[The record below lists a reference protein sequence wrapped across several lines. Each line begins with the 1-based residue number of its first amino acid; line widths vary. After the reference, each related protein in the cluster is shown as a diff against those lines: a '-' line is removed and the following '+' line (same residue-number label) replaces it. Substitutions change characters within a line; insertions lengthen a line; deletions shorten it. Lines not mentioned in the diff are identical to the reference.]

1 MTEFTD
7 AVRDDTSLL
16 IAIAGASGSGKTYSA
31 LKMATGLAQGEPIYA
46 IDTEAKRM
54 LHYADQFKFKHM
66 DMKPPFTP
74 EAYIEAIQKAE
85 RVGAKVIII
94 DSTSDEYEGVGGL
107 QEMHDDEVARLARK
121 PYDRLEGWEIDKF
134 NAPAWKVPKT
144 RHKTRLM
151 SPLRQVRAYIIFCL
165 RAEEK
170 IKFVKVF
177 DEKSGREK
185 NAIESAGWVPI
196 AEKRFMYEMTM
207 SFTVTPDNP
216 GVPLIENGQ
225 AVYGKI
231 QSQHLP
237 FFPAGK
243 RVDEECG
250 RKLRAWARGETAAP
264 RHQTPDRSATSSSM
278 RADTGAD
285 SHPSQASAPTKS
297 RHLLQS
303 YHDKLAG
310 EISKEDLIAAHQEF
324 KPNFDGAAGPVAEIA
339 EKILRA
345 HNDRIK
351 GVADADATATY
362 VGGLLEEAA

>member
-1 MTEFTD
+1 MTDFTD

-16 IAIAGASGSGKTYSA
+16 IAIAGASGSGKTFSA
-31 LKMATGLAQGEPIYA
+31 LTMATGLAQGEPIYA

-54 LHYADQFKFKHM
+54 LHYADQFTFKHM
-66 DMKPPFTP
+66 DMRPPFTP

-85 RVGAKVIII
+85 KAGAKVIII

-121 PYDRLEGWEIDKF
+121 PYDKLEGWEIDKF

-177 DEKSGREK
+177 DERSNREK
-185 NAIESAGWVPI
+185 TAIESAGWVPI
-196 AEKRFMYEMTM
+196 CEKRFMYEMTM

-216 GVPLIENGQ
+216 GVPLIEDGQ
-225 AVYGKI
+225 AVHGKI
-231 QSQHLP
+231 QSQHLS
-237 FFPAGK
+237 FFPPGK
-243 RVDEECG
+243 RVTKDCG
-250 RKLRAWARGETAAP
+250 KQLRAWARGENTTRPA
-264 RHQTPDRSATSSSM
+264 QTPRQEEQGASPSTSQAPAPTHDREKLWNYHALLATAEDKDALTASHKEFKSKL
-278 RADTGAD
+278 GAD
-285 SHPSQASAPTKS
+285 
-297 RHLLQS
+297 
-303 YHDKLAG
+303 DF
-310 EISKEDLIAAHQEF
+310 AA
-324 KPNFDGAAGPVAEIA
+324 A

-345 HNDRIK
+345 HNDRLR
-351 GVADADATATY
+351 GDADADTTAVY
-362 VGGLLEEAA
+362 VETVIEGE

>member
-1 MTEFTD
+1 MSQFTD

-16 IAIAGASGSGKTYSA
+16 IAIAGASGSGKTFSA
-31 LKMATGLAQGEPIYA
+31 LKMATGLANGEPIYA

-54 LHYADQFKFKHM
+54 LHYADLFKFKHM

-74 EAYIEAIQKAE
+74 EAYIEAIQAAEKA
-85 RVGAKVIII
+85 GAKVIII

-107 QEMHDDEVARLARK
+107 QEMHDAEVSRLANK
-121 PYDRLEGWEIDKF
+121 PYEKLEGWQIDKF

-185 NAIESAGWVPI
+185 TAIESAGWVPI
-196 AEKRFMYEMTM
+196 CEKRFMFEMTM
-207 SFTVTPDNP
+207 SFTVTPENP
-216 GVPLIENGQ
+216 GVPLIEDGQ

-237 FFPAGK
+237 FFPPGK
-243 RVDEECG
+243 RVTEDCG
-250 RKLRAWARGETAAP
+250 RQLRAWARGE
-264 RHQTPDRSATSSSM
+264 STSSQPVTPRSP
-278 RADTGAD
+278 RQAEKETDSDTPPKPE
-285 SHPSQASAPTKS
+285 SVSQSNIE
-297 RHLLQS
+297 LLKA
-303 YHDKLAG
+303 YHKALG
-310 EISKEDLIAAHQEF
+310 QTIEREDLQAEHEKL
-324 KPNFDGAAGPVAEIA
+324 KPTLPAPIMSTAG
-339 EKILRA
+339 KILRA
-345 HNDRIK
+345 HNDRVK
-351 GVADADATATY
+351 GVVDADATNIY
-362 VGGLLEEAA
+362 VNGLIEELV

>member
-1 MTEFTD
+1 VTEFTD
-7 AVRDDTSLL
+7 ATRDDTSLL
-16 IAIAGASGSGKTYSA
+16 IAIAGASGSGKTFSA
-31 LKMATGLAQGEPIYA
+31 LTMATGLAQGEPIYA

-66 DMKPPFTP
+66 DMRPPFTP

-85 RVGAKVIII
+85 RAGAKVIII

-107 QEMHDDEVARLARK
+107 QEMHDDEVSRLARK
-121 PYDRLEGWEIDKF
+121 PYANLEGWEIDKF

-177 DEKSGREK
+177 DERSNREK
-185 NAIESAGWVPI
+185 TAIESAGWVPI
-196 AEKRFMYEMTM
+196 CEKRFMYEMTM

-237 FFPAGK
+237 FFPAGQ
-243 RVDEECG
+243 RVTAECG
-250 RKLRAWARGETAAP
+250 AKLRAWARGETTNT
-264 RHQTPDRSATSSSM
+264 QVRSATPPP
-278 RADTGAD
+278 RRDEQGAG
-285 SHPSQASAPTKS
+285 SHPSQAPAPA
-297 RHLLQS
+297 HNVELLVE
-303 YHDKLAG
+303 YHAALSNEIDKEGLA
-310 EISKEDLIAAHQEF
+310 AAHQDF
-324 KPNFDGAAGPVAEIA
+324 KPRFGTDQATIETAG
-339 EKILRA
+339 KILRA
-345 HNDRIK
+345 HNDRLK
-351 GVADADATATY
+351 GVADIDVTTTY
-362 VGGLLEEAA
+362 VTGLIEGE

>member
-16 IAIAGASGSGKTYSA
+16 IAIAGASGSGKTFSA
-31 LKMATGLAQGEPIYA
+31 LTMATGLAQGEPIYA

-54 LHYADQFKFKHM
+54 LHYADVFKFKHM

-74 EAYIEAIQKAE
+74 EAYMEAIQKAE
-85 RVGAKVIII
+85 RAGAKVIII

-107 QEMHDDEVARLARK
+107 QEMHDDEVARLAKK
-121 PYDRLEGWEIDKF
+121 PYDRMEGWEIDKF

-185 NAIESAGWVPI
+185 TAIESAGWVPI
-196 AEKRFMYEMTM
+196 CEKRFMYEMTL
-207 SFTVTPDNP
+207 SFTVTPENP
-216 GVPLIENGQ
+216 GVPLIEGGM

-231 QSQHLP
+231 QNQHLP
-237 FFPAGK
+237 FFPEGK
-243 RVDEECG
+243 RVSEECG
-250 RKLRAWARGETAAP
+250 RRLRAWARGESNTQTRQAAP
-264 RHQTPDRSATSSSM
+264 PPRQDEQGADVPSSSQTSAPASPSHDVELLKQYHALLGA
-278 RADTGAD
+278 ADTKEKMAADHAAFKTKFTDEATGAT
-285 SHPSQASAPTKS
+285 ASKIFYAH
-297 RHLLQS
+297 RDRLN
-303 YHDKLAG
+303 D
-310 EISKEDLIAAHQEF
+310 IAS
-324 KPNFDGAAGPVAEIA
+324 
-339 EKILRA
+339 
-345 HNDRIK
+345 
-351 GVADADATATY
+351 ADATNTY
-362 VGGLLEEAA
+362 VSGLIAGE

>member
-7 AVRDDTSLL
+7 AIRDDTSLL
-16 IAIAGASGSGKTYSA
+16 IAIAGASGSGKTFSA
-31 LKMATGLAQGEPIYA
+31 LTMATGLAQGDPIYA

-85 RVGAKVIII
+85 KAGAKVIII

-107 QEMHDDEVARLARK
+107 QEMHDEEVARLARK
-121 PYDRLEGWEIDKF
+121 PFEQLQGWEIDKF

-144 RHKTRLM
+144 RHKTRFM

-177 DEKSGREK
+177 DEKAGREK
-185 NAIESAGWVPI
+185 TAIESAGWVPI
-196 AEKRFMYEMTM
+196 CEKRFMYEMTM
-207 SFTVTPDNP
+207 SFTVTPENP

-237 FFPAGK
+237 FFPEGK
-243 RVDEECG
+243 RVTADSG
-250 RKLRAWARGETAAP
+250 SRLRAWARGEDTVSRRSPVTSAATAGAE
-264 RHQTPDRSATSSSM
+264 TPHSTVP
-278 RADTGAD
+278 ADL
-285 SHPSQASAPTKS
+285 S
-297 RHLLQS
+297 LLTDYDKILCS
-303 YHDKLAG
+303 TIERDDVIEEHDKFKSKFAGQPQAVIDAAMKIRRAHLARVAG
-310 EISKEDLIAAHQEF
+310 EYDAA
-324 KPNFDGAAGPVAEIA
+324 
-339 EKILRA
+339 
-345 HNDRIK
+345 
-351 GVADADATATY
+351 ATAEY
-362 VGGLLEEAA
+362 VQGFIDEVAV